1 MERLIKDII
10 KAIKDERESRGLTQ
24 KELATLSGVSYST
37 LTKIEAG
44 IIKNPSIEIIVKL
57 AKELDISID
66 KLLQNK

>member
-1 MERLIKDII
+1 MERVIKDII
-10 KAIKDERESRGLTQ
+10 KAIKEERESRGLTQ

-37 LTKIEAG
+37 LTKIETG

-66 KLLQNK
+66 KLLQRV